1 MKLNIGYNQINNDY
15 FENVLKSENNVLE
28 ELNLEGNYYN
38 QKSIISLL
46 KTLSSNNSLKI
57 LNILVITYYNVS
69 SSRK

>member
-15 FENVLKSENNVLE
+15 FENFLKSENNVLE